1 MAPKLPFFGT
11 VFLLKHNPWFSG
23 DLAQAVA
30 EGLAKP
36 KKEWILARPPP
47 WMGNPDKLSNAQLAQ
62 VLRFSKVAS
71 EIKGKGTGRRRL
83 AHIKKNASGP
93 TGYTTKARERIL
105 KVGRVVTVARAR
117 GIPIPEE
124 VIRLAEGREI
134 AVTAVTPPARPAM
147 PVFRE

>member
-47 WMGNPDKLSNAQLAQ
+47 WMGDPSKLSDAQLAQ

-71 EIKGKGTGRRRL
+71 EIKGKGTGKQRI
-83 AHIKKNASGP
+83 ANIKSKASGP
-93 TGYTTKARERIL
+93 TGYPTK
-105 KVGRVVTVARAR
+105 GRVRVSKLGRIVTIARAR
-117 GIPIPEE
+117 GIAIPPEITIPTIPAPTAPATP
-124 VIRLAEGREI
+124 VIRE
-134 AVTAVTPPARPAM
+134 
-147 PVFRE
+147 